1 MISPKHHN
9 INIHSLYQKHNI
21 ATQLE
26 RSHTS
31 SRSEQFYVYTHDPIV
46 TTWYISGHFPLPLL
60 AFWNKAALLQT
71 SLRTPNPRTE
81 THTDPKN
88 HRPTTLCLEP
98 MPNSRSLT
106 AVVCMPVFHPGQTRL
121 ATMNRY
127 RRSQAGDLRQPGSM
141 HAINSGKQSTT
152 TWPPQL
158 SGIYSDDSIDMVTS
172 KSKPSIHQSIPHNN
186 IFTILPFHRR
196 SDNKGPPSLW
206 RKKHWFCKRCC
217 IPSFP
222 VERSRSSAITV
233 HDVALEA
240 ITKCS
245 RHKLWIE

>member
-1 MISPKHHN
+1 MLAI
-9 INIHSLYQKHNI
+9 QTI
-21 ATQLE
+21 AK
-26 RSHTS
+26 
-31 SRSEQFYVYTHDPIV
+31 
-46 TTWYISGHFPLPLL
+46 HFPLAPS
-60 AFWNKAALLQT
+60 WNKAFSRPRSPRCQT
-71 SLRTPNPRTE
+71 SVPVHVNSICVSKTPIP
-81 THTDPKN
+81 H
-88 HRPTTLCLEP
+88 HLYLEP

-196 SDNKGPPSLW
+196 FDNKGPPSLW

-222 VERSRSSAITV
+222 VERSQSSAITV